1 VTTKIKSS
9 GKVNCLI
16 IVQGIYFFI
25 TGIWPILHIESFIAV
40 TGPKTDIWLVKT
52 VGMLVL
58 VIGAGLLTAGIR
70 HQISLPLVLIA
81 AGSAFGFV
89 LVDIIY
95 VWQGMI
101 GPVYLADAFIELIFL
116 VFWMVLMFKP
126 RHRELF
132 NSS

>member
-1 VTTKIKSS
+1 MKSS
-9 GKVNCLI
+9 GKVNYLT
-16 IVQGIYFFI
+16 IVQGIYFII
-25 TGIWPILHIESFIAV
+25 TGVWPILHIESFIAV

-70 HQISLPLVLIA
+70 QQISLPVVLIA
-81 AGSAFGFV
+81 AGSAFGFA

-95 VWQGMI
+95 VWQGVI
-101 GPVYLADAFIELIFL
+101 GPIYLADAFIELIFL
-116 VFWMVLMFKP
+116 VFWMILMFKP

-132 NSS
+132 